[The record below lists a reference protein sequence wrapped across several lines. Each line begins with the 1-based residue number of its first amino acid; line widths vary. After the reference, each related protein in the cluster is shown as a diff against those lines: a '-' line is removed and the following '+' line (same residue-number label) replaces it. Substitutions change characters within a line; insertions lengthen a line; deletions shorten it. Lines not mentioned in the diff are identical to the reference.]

1 MDRNEQ
7 ELTMLAEKINAGHQ
21 RIESGLRTTLADA
34 VEVGK
39 WLILAQDKVEG
50 HKWVEWM
57 ENNLT
62 FSVRTAQK
70 YKRVANHATEKGE
83 YAPFPAHMGV
93 DESFEFIA
101 DVEEDDASGM
111 TPEEIAAV
119 IAEREKA
126 AAERSAKRDTRV
138 AEQSEDRKF
147 HRKMVTLKT
156 LARVLPEIDY
166 EPSEEE
172 RESLRKPVIQLAHWL
187 GVPIAEEVAAGE
199 VACGE
204 AVA

>member
-39 WLILAQDKVEG
+39 WPILAQDKVEG

-57 ENNLT
+57 EKNLT

-70 YKRVANHATEKGE
+70 DKRGANHATEKGGA
-83 YAPFPAHMGV
+83 APVPGHMGV
-93 DESFEFIA
+93 DELFQFIEA
-101 DVEEDDASGM
+101 VEEDAASGM

-126 AAERSAKRDTRV
+126 A
-138 AEQSEDRKF
+138 
-147 HRKMVTLKT
+147 
-156 LARVLPEIDY
+156 
-166 EPSEEE
+166 
-172 RESLRKPVIQLAHWL
+172 
-187 GVPIAEEVAAGE
+187 
-199 VACGE
+199 
-204 AVA
+204 